1 MVNRGSKEAVWQP
14 APEDIENEIPTDE
27 YITQITKNTVTTS
40 YVEALNIT
48 DVGTTLENAKSNSY
62 FVDEID
68 TIYIDRMLLCS
79 YMQISDT
86 KYSQEVNEWLENKFR
101 K

>member
-1 MVNRGSKEAVWQP
+1 MK
-14 APEDIENEIPTDE
+14 
-27 YITQITKNTVTTS
+27 
-40 YVEALNIT
+40 
-48 DVGTTLENAKSNSY
+48 TLDTNSY

>member
-1 MVNRGSKEAVWQP
+1 MKTLDSIIIEFTNEF
-14 APEDIENEIPTDE
+14 DISAWYDSCYKPWYKLSDI
-27 YITQITKNTVTTS
+27 
-40 YVEALNIT
+40 VEALNIT
-48 DVGTTLENAKSNSY
+48 DIGTTLENAKSNSY
-62 FVDEID
+62 FIDEID

-86 KYSQEVNEWLENKFR
+86 KYSKEVNEWLKNKFR

>member
-1 MVNRGSKEAVWQP
+1 MKTLDSIITEFIDEFDISVWYKSNYKP
-14 APEDIENEIPTDE
+14 WYKLSDI
-27 YITQITKNTVTTS
+27 
-40 YVEALNIT
+40 VEALNVT
-48 DVGTTLENAKSNSY
+48 DVGTTLENAKSNSC